1 MNIIFF
7 IRLLQK
13 HLLLLAIL
21 PIVMVGVVFFLTQD
35 QPKLYDSSTGIYTGI
50 ATGSSIVSL
59 EESKLDLFGTR
70 IAFDNLINLIK
81 TKTTIEEVALRLLAK
96 HLLLDGS
103 TPDVILPKHYA
114 ELMELVPEKVKA
126 LVVKGN
132 PEKTYRNLLAYK
144 NLDHNNFVY
153 ELIHLNHR
161 HYSSKEILKEIK
173 VARVQSSDMVMI
185 SFNTDDPGIC
195 KNTLDLI
202 NEVFV
207 RVYSDIKVNQSD
219 AVVSYFLKEIG
230 NSEDNLNVAEEELVE
245 FNKAHN
251 IINYYEQ
258 TRHIASEKEHF
269 DLRYTEI
276 KMNHMAVV
284 SVLRL
289 LENRM
294 TKGNQRRLNS
304 TEILALRKSLS
315 EIEHRIWM
323 KSNYAGVNELSS
335 KQDSTDLV
343 DLKGESMII
352 EQQLKKMVA
361 SQYEMDN
368 SKEGLNGNTILD
380 RWIEKIIEFES
391 SKAQLEVGDQIKI
404 EFDDLF
410 KLYAPLG
417 ATMKRLERKID
428 VAEQKYLSLL
438 ESLNKAK
445 LKQQNVELNSN
456 LKIVTPPFFPIEARA
471 SKRKFLLII
480 AFMIGFVIPV
490 FFIIVL
496 EFIDSSI
503 KTVVRAEDMIG
514 MNVLSMFPNLLL
526 KNKNTD
532 LELVKNKTLN
542 VLVRKLLLL
551 KSVNQ
556 EDKKTVQVSVFSN
569 QKGEGKSFVF
579 DMLVDRLHNLGY
591 KVLSLQNGNADET
604 KSSTFY
610 NYSITPGFHKIKNIS
625 ELCGESSQIKKED
638 FDYVF
643 VELPG
648 IMNDSYPVELVSDSD
663 YSIMFVRANRAWS
676 LADQNSLK
684 DYASVSKEDSIKV
697 LLNGVEL
704 PEMETILGDLPKER
718 SFIRRIGKNVLRLR
732 FYTKK
737 NIS

>member
-1 MNIIFF
+1 
-7 IRLLQK
+7 
-13 HLLLLAIL
+13 
-21 PIVMVGVVFFLTQD
+21 MVSVVFFLTQD

-103 TPDVILPKHYA
+103 SPDVILPKHYA
-114 ELMELVPEKVKA
+114 ELMKLVPEKVRA
-126 LVVKGN
+126 LIVTGD
-132 PEKTYRNLLAYK
+132 PEKTYQNLLAYK
-144 NLDHNNFVY
+144 NTDHTNFIY
-153 ELIHLNHR
+153 ELIHLNHK

-173 VARVQSSDMVMI
+173 VARVQSSDMVKI

-230 NSEDNLNVAEEELVE
+230 NAEDNLNVAEEELVE

-269 DLRYTEI
+269 DLSYTEI

-294 TKGNQRRLNS
+294 SKGNQRRLNS
-304 TEILALRKSLS
+304 TEILTLRKSLS
-315 EIEHRIWM
+315 DIEHRIWM
-323 KSNYAGVNELSS
+323 KSNYAGVSELSS

-343 DLKGESMII
+343 DLKSESMII
-352 EQQLKKMVA
+352 EQQLKKLVA
-361 SQYEMDN
+361 TQYEMDN

-445 LKQQNVELNSN
+445 LKQQNIELNSN
-456 LKIVTPPFFPIEARA
+456 LKIVAPPFFPIEARA

-503 KTVVRAEDMIG
+503 KTVARAEDMIG
-514 MNVLSMFPNLLL
+514 MNVLAMFPNLLL

-532 LELVKNKTLN
+532 FELVKNKTLDI
-542 VLVRKLLLL
+542 LVRKLLLL

-556 EDKKTVQVSVFSN
+556 EDRKTIQVSVFSN

-604 KSSTFY
+604 KSSNFY
-610 NYSITPGFHKIKNIS
+610 NYSITPSFHKIKNIS
-625 ELCGESSQIKKED
+625 ELSGESNQIKKED

-648 IMNDSYPVELVSDSD
+648 IMNNSYPVELVNNSD
-663 YSIMFVRANRAWS
+663 YSIMLVRANRAWS

-718 SFIRRIGKNVLRLR
+718 SLIRRIMKNVLRLR